1 MFCRLVIICLLALSS
16 AQAGTHKYSLGLGAG
31 LARLYSSDDTFFPYQ
46 RSYGFQAGY
55 RIGERWSLQFDAS
68 YARLYDDTTSN
79 SFVTWRPAK
88 SSASMVWSSTRLA
101 VVIERSLFAPEK
113 AVNISPGFGG
123 GLIIWKM
130 IDPITDSLLK
140 QPGIHR
146 EVVDYAATEIILTAQ
161 ATISVALTSRWSLD
175 WSVRA
180 DYLTGL
186 GAEFESGVKSSF
198 DKMLAGSCL
207 SLRFSFGQRYGWR
220 SEKDWTSKA
229 EQPPAVAYRKAGD
242 SDGDGV
248 PDELDKCLGTLSG
261 VEVDATG
268 CHRDTDRDG
277 VSDGLDDCPGTDAA
291 ARGRVDIHGC
301 PVDSDFDGIGDYRDA
316 CPHNR
321 VGATV
326 DATGCP
332 LDSDSDGV
340 PDGIDDCPNTLYGVD
355 VDRNGCIDL
364 SMFAEPI
371 VFNIDYVPGSF
382 EIDPKTRERLK
393 KLTGVL
399 LFVPDMRLEI
409 NGYTDNIGTTV
420 ANKKLSKKRARRVR
434 DYLVALGID
443 SDRMKVF
450 GRGETGFV
458 ASNQTADGRAK
469 NRRIEIVFYR

>member
-1 MFCRLVIICLLALSS
+1 MLIRLVIIVLLALSGV
-16 AQAGTHKYSLGLGAG
+16 QAGTHKYTLGLGAG
-31 LARLYSSDDTFFPYQ
+31 VARLYTNDKTFFPYQ
-46 RSYGFQAGY
+46 RSFGGQAGY
-55 RIGERWSLQFDAS
+55 RIDERWSLQFDAS
-68 YARLYDDTTSN
+68 YARLYDDTTSGQVLALSPTKAN
-79 SFVTWRPAK
+79 
-88 SSASMVWSSTRLA
+88 ASVAWKGTRLA
-101 VVIERSLFAPEK
+101 MVVQRDLFPPERTI
-113 AVNISPGFGG
+113 NISPGLGG
-123 GLIIWKM
+123 GLLIWKM
-130 IDPITDSLLK
+130 TDPVTDSLFK
-140 QPGIHR
+140 RPGVHR
-146 EVVDYAATEIILTAQ
+146 ETVDYAATELILTAQ
-161 ATISVALTSRWSLD
+161 ATLNVAFTSRLSLSWSL
-175 WSVRA
+175 RA

-186 GAEFESGVKSSF
+186 GAEFESGLKSSL
-198 DKMLAGSCL
+198 DKVLGSSCL
-207 SLRFSFGQRYGWR
+207 SLRFSFGPRYGWR
-220 SEKDWTSKA
+220 SEKDWASNVQ
-229 EQPPAVAYRKAGD
+229 QPPIIVYRTAGD

-261 VEVDATG
+261 VEVDGDG
-268 CHRDTDRDG
+268 CPRDTDRDG

-326 DATGCP
+326 DDTGCP
-332 LDSDSDGV
+332 VDSDSDGV

-371 VFNIDYVPGSF
+371 VLNIDYAPGSF
-382 EIDPKTRERLK
+382 EIDPKTRVRLK
-393 KLTGVL
+393 KLSGVL
-399 LFVPDMRLEI
+399 LFVPGIRLEI

-420 ANKKLSKKRARRVR
+420 ANKKLSEKRARRVR

-443 SDRMKVF
+443 DGRMKVF

-458 ASNQTADGRAK
+458 ASNQTADGRGR